1 MACQCSNAEKG
12 ETMQRWTQIALI
24 GVVILAL
31 ASLAAAQGTLQVP
44 SGAAVPSMRFGNF
57 IEIGNDV
64 LMHII
69 ATGDFRYNT
78 TTNFDFE
85 RKVRDRVAS
94 RNPESTIEQGGE
106 SDVFW
111 LLSRFGVDFRYQKST
126 ELQLVLEQRTNL
138 DGNTSDDRFN
148 STNPGGTDIFGRA
161 ASTENKGYFCV
172 YCWLDYKFEGTPLRM
187 RVGFDLWT
195 LDQAGLIGDN
205 DPRFAVFG
213 EFGDLDVM
221 AAAVLQFTN
230 QRLGLPNDNDLWYYT
245 FSAGY
250 NLKPHR
256 FQVDVAYFRDRFSGA
271 DTGAGR
277 PIVDPIGFQ

>member
-1 MACQCSNAEKG
+1 M
-12 ETMQRWTQIALI
+12 RRLTQ
-24 GVVILAL
+24 GVLVCVLMLAG

-44 SGAAVPSMRFGNF
+44 SGAAQPAVRFGNF

-69 ATGDFRYNT
+69 ATTDFRYNT

-85 RKVRDRVAS
+85 KNVRDRVGS
-94 RNPESTIEQGGE
+94 RNPESTVEQGGE

-111 LLSRFGVDFRYQKST
+111 LLARFGVDFRYQKST
-126 ELQLVLEQRTNL
+126 EVQLVLEQRTNL
-138 DGNTSDDRFN
+138 DGNTTDDRFN

-161 ASTENKGYFCV
+161 ASTENKGFYCV
-172 YCWLDYKFEGTPLRM
+172 FCWLDYKFEGTPLRM

-205 DPRFAVFG
+205 DPRIAFFG
-213 EFGDLDVM
+213 EFGDFDVT
-221 AAAVLQFTN
+221 AAAVYQYES
-230 QRLGLPNDNDLWYYT
+230 QRLGLTNDNDLIYYT

-256 FQVDVAYFRDRFSGA
+256 FQLDVVWARDRFTGA
-271 DTGAGR
+271 DTQAAGLR
-277 PIVDPIGFQ
+277 AAPLGYTCLLYTSPSPRDS